1 MLHVLNE
8 KGIGAFIN
16 LEKWGLSSFVLK
28 IIAVVTMAADRFSA
42 IIIVFILSREESEES
57 VFRFLRF
64 CLWKD
69 FFIPMTEENTESGWG
84 FSP

>member
-28 IIAVVTMAADRFSA
+28 IIAVVTMAADHLGLMFFSHHH
-42 IIIVFILSREESEES
+42 S
-57 VFRFLRF
+57 LRF